1 MAKNFLLFSWEY
13 PPYKGGVATYYKN
26 MVEHWPE
33 ENMYVLAPRTDSS
46 STANEDARVIRR
58 KLTTSKILPRWLPG
72 FWHLFRIVTKK
83 NIDRVIVGQILPLG
97 TITYYLSKVLNI
109 KYAVFLHGMDLN
121 FAFKTRRKRY
131 LALKILGSAEKIICS
146 NSYVAQLAREKL
158 QQDSPDIHVVNPG
171 ISEDSS
177 RLVDEKEQQKLREK
191 LKIEDKFV
199 MLTVGRLVE
208 RKGVDKAIDAFSHI
222 KKDIPNLVYVVAGT
236 GPELSFLQQKK
247 KEVDDE
253 ERIIF
258 VGDISEREKWNLLA
272 GCDILVMPSR
282 EINGDFEGFGIVY
295 LEANLTGTPVI
306 AGNKGGVPDAV
317 IHERNGLVVDP
328 EDPTQIGKAIK
339 RMYRELES
347 RRKWGQKG
355 RERALRDFNWP
366 GQAEKIYKLLNKNI

>member
-13 PPYKGGVATYYKN
+13 PPHKGGVATYYKN
-26 MVEHWPE
+26 MVENWPDD
-33 ENMYVLAPRTDSS
+33 NMYVLAPRTDSS
-46 STANEDARVIRR
+46 SAANEDPRVIRR
-58 KLTTSKILPRWLPG
+58 KLIIPKILPRWLPG
-72 FWHLFRIVTKK
+72 FWHLFRTVTKK
-83 NIDRVIVGQILPLG
+83 NIDQVIVGQILPLG
-97 TITYYLSKVLNI
+97 TITYYLSRVLNI
-109 KYAVFLHGMDLN
+109 KYTVFLHGMDLN

-131 LALKILGSAEKIICS
+131 LALKILRSADKIICS
-146 NSYVAQLAREKL
+146 NSYVAQLAREKFP
-158 QQDSPDIHVVNPG
+158 QDPPDIHVVNPG

-177 RLVDEKEQQKLREK
+177 RLVNEKEQQRLREK
-191 LKIEDKFV
+191 LKIEDRFV

-222 KKDIPNLVYVVAGT
+222 NKDIPELVYVVAGT
-236 GPELSFLQQKK
+236 GPEYSYLQQKK

-272 GCDILVMPSR
+272 VCDILVMPSR

-317 IHERNGLVVDP
+317 IHEKNGLVVDP
-328 EDPTQIGKAIK
+328 EDPRQISEAIK
-339 RMYRELES
+339 RMYHEPGS

-355 RERALRDFNWP
+355 RERALQEFNWP
-366 GQAEKIYKLLNKNI
+366 GQTKKIYKLLN